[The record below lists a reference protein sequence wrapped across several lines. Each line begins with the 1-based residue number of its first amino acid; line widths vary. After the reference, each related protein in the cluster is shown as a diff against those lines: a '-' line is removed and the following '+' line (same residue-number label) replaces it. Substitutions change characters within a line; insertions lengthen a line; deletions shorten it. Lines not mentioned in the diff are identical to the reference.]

1 MVMRKVKKM
10 KKVELNIV
18 FKIISFMVLVL
29 IGIVFI

>member
-18 FKIISFMVLVL
+18 LKIISFMVLVL

>member
-10 KKVELNIV
+10 KKVELNTV
-18 FKIISFMVLVL
+18 PKTISSMVLVL